1 MTRRF
6 WVFIEQ
12 EEGKI
17 HPVSWELIGVA
28 RRLAMEVKDE
38 LEKTQDQAVVE
49 GILVGSGV
57 VTLASE
63 AIHYGAERVY
73 VLDDPQYEHYRNK
86 PYYSALASLVKK
98 YQPEVF
104 LIGATTLGR
113 DLAGAVATHLGTGL
127 TADCTQLQ
135 MGEAKGGAKKLLLAT
150 RPAFGGNVIATII
163 CKNHQPQMATVRP
176 RVFSMPVPDPS
187 AQGEIVREAS
197 PEGNGVVNAEIVEF
211 IRNEVARVK
220 IEYADVI
227 VAGGRGLGGPAGFN
241 LLKELADELGGVVGS
256 SRPCVDA
263 GWIQYDH
270 QVGQTGK
277 TVRPKLYIA
286 AGISG
291 AIQHKVGMQDSDF
304 ILAINRDPHAPIFEI
319 ATLGI
324 VGDLN
329 EVIPAMIKEIR
340 AQKAATK
347 AKVISNDGA
356 SEVNHER
363 TIQPAG

>member
-1 MTRRF
+1 MTRRI

-17 HPVSWELIGVA
+17 HPVSWELLGVA
-28 RRLAMEVKDE
+28 RRLASELKDE

-49 GILVGSGV
+49 GILVGHQV
-57 VTLASE
+57 EPLAEE
-63 AIHYGAERVY
+63 AFHYGAQRVY
-73 VLDDPQYEHYRNK
+73 VIDSPIYEHYRNK
-86 PYYSALASLVKK
+86 PYYTALTTLVKE
-98 YQPEVF
+98 YLPEVF

-113 DLAGAVATHLGTGL
+113 DLAGAVATNLGTGL

-135 MGEAKGGAKKLLLAT
+135 MGEAKGGSKKLLLAT

-176 RVFSMPVPDPS
+176 RVFPMPAPDPS
-187 AQGEIVREAS
+187 ATGELVRETA
-197 PEGNGVVNAEIVEF
+197 PQGNGVVNAEIVQF
-211 IRNEVARVK
+211 IRNEAAKVK
-220 IEYADVI
+220 VEYADVI
-227 VAGGRGLGGPAGFN
+227 VAGGRGLGGPAGFA
-241 LLKELADELGGVVGS
+241 LLKELAEELGGVVGA

-263 GWIQYDH
+263 GWIAYDH

-319 ATLGI
+319 ATVGI

-329 EVIPAMIKEIR
+329 EVLPAMIKEIR
-340 AQKAATK
+340 AQKAAQAVAEEK
-347 AKVISNDGA
+347 A
-356 SEVNHER
+356 
-363 TIQPAG
+363 P